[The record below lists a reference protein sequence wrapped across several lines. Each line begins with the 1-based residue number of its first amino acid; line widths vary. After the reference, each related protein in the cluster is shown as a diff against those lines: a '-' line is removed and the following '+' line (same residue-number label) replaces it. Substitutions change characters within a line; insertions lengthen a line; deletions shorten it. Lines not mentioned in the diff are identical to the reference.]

1 MQGRVKW
8 FNDRKGFGFIEYKDN
23 IDIFVHYSSI
33 ILKDHKTLNEGDIVS
48 FDLVE
53 TAKGLQA
60 KNVVLIKQS
69 ISI

>member
-33 ILKDHKTLNEGDIVS
+33 ILKGHKTLNEGDIVS

-69 ISI
+69 ILI

>member
-33 ILKDHKTLNEGDIVS
+33 ILKGYKTLNEGDIVS

>member
-33 ILKDHKTLNEGDIVS
+33 ILKGHKTLNKGDIVS

>member
-8 FNDRKGFGFIEYKDN
+8 FNDRKGFGFIEFKDN

-33 ILKDHKTLNEGDIVS
+33 VSKGYKTLSEGDMVS

-53 TAKGLQA
+53 TDKGLQA
-60 KNVVLIKQS
+60 KNVVLVSQKIA
-69 ISI
+69 I

>member
-33 ILKDHKTLNEGDIVS
+33 ILKGHKTLNEGDIVS
-48 FDLVE
+48 FDLV
-53 TAKGLQA
+53 
-60 KNVVLIKQS
+60 
-69 ISI
+69 